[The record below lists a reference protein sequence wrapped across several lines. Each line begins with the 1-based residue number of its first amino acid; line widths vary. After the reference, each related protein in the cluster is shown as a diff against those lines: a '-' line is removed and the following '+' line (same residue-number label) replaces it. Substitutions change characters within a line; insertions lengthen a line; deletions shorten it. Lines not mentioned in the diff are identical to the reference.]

1 MTWGAIISLYGIIL
15 VFYQRNKQPMRTRNI
30 NFYVVEIIIQLLLI
44 RLLMGQKAT
53 DPCFLTYTVNLVGLS
68 SGMFNFFAQ
77 VR

>member
-1 MTWGAIISLYGIIL
+1 
-15 VFYQRNKQPMRTRNI
+15 MRTRNI
-30 NFYVVEIIIQLLLI
+30 NFYIVEIIIQLLLI